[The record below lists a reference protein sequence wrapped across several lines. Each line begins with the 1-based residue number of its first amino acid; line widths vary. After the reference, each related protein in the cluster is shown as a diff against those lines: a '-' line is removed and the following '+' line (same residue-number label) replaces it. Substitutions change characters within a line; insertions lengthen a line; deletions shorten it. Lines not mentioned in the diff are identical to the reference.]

1 MNTSTTMMNKPRKR
15 RVVLPV
21 ILILL
26 AFLLVVGGLGFY
38 KYTQIQGLMKL
49 AASGAFEPPP
59 TAVTTTVAA
68 TSEWKPT
75 LDTVGSV
82 VAINGVTISTD
93 LGGIVSQIAF
103 ESGSRVKPGDLLVQ
117 LNTDQEQAQLAQYQA
132 QENLAKLNVN
142 RSNNLLGKKTIAQSD
157 YDTTAA
163 TYRQAVASVDQYK
176 ALIARKTLRAPFEGI
191 LGIRQVNLGQYVK
204 EGDSIVTL
212 QSFDPIF
219 VNFNLP
225 QQDLAILAQ
234 GQEVELTL
242 DAYGNQKFQGK
253 ITAINPL
260 VDSNSRNVQLQATLP
275 NSETK
280 LKPGMYATVS
290 VILPEEQK
298 VVAIPSS
305 SIHYAPYGDSIFVV
319 VEHKDEKSGKTAKI
333 VTEKFIK
340 LGQTRGD
347 LVAVIKGLNPGE
359 EVVTSGVFR
368 LKNNAPVIV
377 NNEIKPGSEIA
388 PAPANS

>member
-132 QENLAKLNVN
+132 QENLAKLNVD

-176 ALIARKTLRAPFEGI
+176 ALIARKTLRAPFKGI

-388 PAPANS
+388 PAPTNS

>member
-1 MNTSTTMMNKPRKR
+1 MNASTTMHEKPKR
-15 RVVLPV
+15 RRIVLPV
-21 ILILL
+21 ILIFL
-26 AFLLVVGGLGFY
+26 AFFLVVAGLGFY
-38 KYTQIQGLMKL
+38 KYTQIQGLMKM

-59 TAVTTTVAA
+59 TAVTTAVSS

-75 LDTVGSV
+75 LDTIGSI

-93 LGGIVSQIAF
+93 LAGIVSQIAF
-103 ESGSRVKPGDLLVQ
+103 ESGSRIKASALIVQ
-117 LNTDQEQAQLAQYQA
+117 LNTDQEEAQLAQFEA
-132 QENLAKLNVN
+132 QENLAKLNVD
-142 RSNNLLGKKTIAQSD
+142 RSQALLAKKTIAQSD
-157 YDTTAA
+157 YDTSEA
-163 TYRQAVASVDQYK
+163 TYRQAVASVNQYK
-176 ALIARKTLRAPFEGI
+176 ALIARKTLRAPFDGI

-212 QSFDPIF
+212 QSFDPIY

-225 QQDLAILAQ
+225 QQDLATLAD
-234 GQEVELTL
+234 GQDVELTL

-260 VDSNSRNVQLQATLP
+260 VDSNSRNVQLQATFP
-275 NSETK
+275 NGQSK
-280 LKPGMYATVS
+280 LKPGMYARVS
-290 VILPEEQK
+290 VILPEVQK

-319 VEHKDEKSGKTAKI
+319 VEHKDEKSGKTGKI
-333 VTEKFIK
+333 VTEKFVT

-347 LVAVIKGLNPGE
+347 LVAIVKGLNPGE

-368 LKNNAPVIV
+368 LKNNATVTV
-377 NNEIKPGSEIA
+377 NNEIKPGSETA
-388 PAPANS
+388 PTPADS